1 MFGPLI
7 QLIILFFV
15 VIDPLA
21 SFFVFYAT
29 SSKMVPK
36 ERQKTGLL
44 AILIAVLLCFIVL
57 ILGHSL
63 LELFSTTLDEFRIA
77 GGIILVILGIKMV
90 LGESLINTHDKKDSS
105 ARALASVIATPLIT
119 GPATIFTII
128 IASSDYGKLMT
139 GLAVSIVL
147 LTTVVLFLLSN
158 KVKKVLGDTAT
169 QVTTTILG
177 LVTLSWGVKLIILG
191 IKNILR
197 KMVF

>member
-77 GGIILVILGIKMV
+77 GGIILVILGIKMD

-191 IKNILR
+191 IKNI
-197 KMVF
+197 F

>member
-105 ARALASVIATPLIT
+105 ARALASVIAC
-119 GPATIFTII
+119 
-128 IASSDYGKLMT
+128 
-139 GLAVSIVL
+139 L
-147 LTTVVLFLLSN
+147 LYTSPSQR
-158 KVKKVLGDTAT
+158 D
-169 QVTTTILG
+169 
-177 LVTLSWGVKLIILG
+177 S
-191 IKNILR
+191 
-197 KMVF
+197 

>member
-1 MFGPLI
+1 MLGSLI
-7 QLIILFFV
+7 QLIILFIV

-29 SSKMVPK
+29 SSKMAPK
-36 ERQKTGLL
+36 ERHKTGLL

-57 ILGHSL
+57 ILGQSL

-77 GGIILVILGIKMV
+77 GGIILIILGIKMV
-90 LGESLINTHDKKDSS
+90 LGESLINTYDKKDSS
-105 ARALASVIATPLIT
+105 ARALASIIATPLIT

-128 IASSDYGKLMT
+128 IASSDYGKMMT
-139 GLAVSIVL
+139 GLAVGIVL
-147 LTTVVLFLLSN
+147 LITAMLFLLSN
-158 KVKKVLGDTAT
+158 KVKKILGDTAT

-191 IKNILR
+191 IKNI
-197 KMVF
+197 F